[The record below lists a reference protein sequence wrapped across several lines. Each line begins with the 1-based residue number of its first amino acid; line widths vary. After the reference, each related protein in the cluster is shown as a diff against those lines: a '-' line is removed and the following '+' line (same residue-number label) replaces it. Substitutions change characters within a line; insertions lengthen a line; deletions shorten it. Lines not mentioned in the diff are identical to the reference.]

1 MINGKGDR
9 AGYPYNYY
17 DQMLQIF
24 MNSVIIIGRT
34 LIGGFLIMK
43 RLAVIILI
51 LFFICTGRVWA
62 DDDEA
67 TYKGL
72 SNFTRVLDLIQRDY
86 VENVDAQKLTT
97 SAIEGMMKTLDP
109 YSAYLS
115 PERYREL
122 EIGTSGEFGGVGMEV
137 TIENGVLTVITP
149 IEDTPAAKAGI
160 KPGDEIIAIDGKA
173 TRGMISDEAVKML
186 RGPKGSPVKVTVKSK
201 DSETPREITLI
212 RDFIHVKSVES
223 KLLDNGIGYVKL
235 SQFQEKASNELKQ
248 AIEKLESMN
257 KGILKGVILDLR
269 NNPGGLLSQAVDVAD
284 QFVDEGLIVSVR
296 GRFEDQST
304 EYYATRKE
312 NSHNYPLVVLVNKGS
327 ASASEVVAEAL
338 QDDKRAVILGTKTF
352 GKGSVQ
358 TIIRL
363 EDGSGLKLT
372 TAKFYAPS
380 GRSISQIGVTP
391 DVVVENGKTGDTQLE
406 RAVELIRTS
415 QVNKLVPKG

>member
-1 MINGKGDR
+1 
-9 AGYPYNYY
+9 
-17 DQMLQIF
+17 
-24 MNSVIIIGRT
+24 
-34 LIGGFLIMK
+34 MK
-43 RLAVIILI
+43 RWATIILI
-51 LFFICTGRVWA
+51 LFFISTGRIWA

-72 SNFTRVLDLIQRDY
+72 SNFTRVLDLIERNY
-86 VENVDAQKLTT
+86 VDNVDAQKLTT

-137 TIENGVLTVITP
+137 TVENNVLTVITP
-149 IEDTPAAKAGI
+149 IEGTPAAKAEI
-160 KPGDEIIAIDGKA
+160 KPGDQIIAIDGKP
-173 TRGMISDEAVKML
+173 TQGMIADEAVKIL
-186 RGPKGSPVKVTVKSK
+186 RGPKGSPVKITVKSK
-201 DSETPREITLI
+201 GSETPRDVTLI
-212 RDFIHVKSVES
+212 REIIHVKSVEP

-235 SQFQEKASNELKQ
+235 SQFQEKTSDELTK
-248 AIEKLESMN
+248 AIEKLESKN
-257 KGILKGVILDLR
+257 KGLLKGLILDLR
-269 NNPGGLLSQAVDVAD
+269 NNPGGLLTEAVEVAD
-284 QFVDEGLIVSVR
+284 QFVNEGLIVSVR
-296 GRFEDQST
+296 GRAEDQST
-304 EYYATRKE
+304 EYYATKKA
-312 NSHNYPLVVLVNKGS
+312 NFHNYSLVVLVNKGS

-363 EDGSGLKLT
+363 DDGSGLKLT

-380 GRSISQIGVTP
+380 GRSISQVGVTP
-391 DVVVENGKTGDTQLE
+391 DVVVENSKTGDAQLE

-415 QVNKLVPKG
+415 QVNKFVPRG